1 MRRSNAPPVRAARA
15 AMWLLA
21 PLFLFDSVPEYSLSN
36 LREYWGVLSN
46 FFHRKSEDS
55 LTVVIFHDLL
65 TKSSQFVGKWPR
77 CRGPP
82 SKSLKTLT
90 FSNSRR

>member
-46 FFHRKSEDS
+46 FFTANQK
-55 LTVVIFHDLL
+55 I
-65 TKSSQFVGKWPR
+65 P
-77 CRGPP
+77 
-82 SKSLKTLT
+82 
-90 FSNSRR
+90 